1 MAVNRRSPK
10 RVSLCEPSPSPSFP
24 FVKHNEQLLALLGW
38 VLIDSF
44 SNHRSNTMQDEKTY
58 TVRVTVYHQFTVEAN
73 SEAQARNRA
82 VSEAIWDEHV
92 KDCII
97 DIEETD

>member
-1 MAVNRRSPK
+1 
-10 RVSLCEPSPSPSFP
+10 
-24 FVKHNEQLLALLGW
+24 
-38 VLIDSF
+38 
-44 SNHRSNTMQDEKTY
+44 MQDEKTY

>member
-1 MAVNRRSPK
+1 
-10 RVSLCEPSPSPSFP
+10 
-24 FVKHNEQLLALLGW
+24 
-38 VLIDSF
+38 
-44 SNHRSNTMQDEKTY
+44 MQDEKTY

-73 SEAQARNRA
+73 SEAQALDMA
-82 VSEAIWDEHV
+82 SDIMWDDHI